1 MSKLIYLMPL
11 WAGCQDYLVKAL
23 QVIQNKAARSV
34 AKMDIFTPTRA
45 LLKVCGWMSVR
56 QLMAYHSIILLHKT
70 LSTKAPEYLYKKVTA
85 GGQFSYKTRQAAEC
99 PAEFSF
105 TVHHPTN
112 NGTIRQAGS
121 GNKLG
126 MSKNGWCWRSVE
138 MYNTLPT
145 NLRLEQKLP

>member
-1 MSKLIYLMPL
+1 M
-11 WAGCQDYLVKAL
+11 
-23 QVIQNKAARSV
+23 
-34 AKMDIFTPTRA
+34 
-45 LLKVCGWMSVR
+45 
-56 QLMAYHSIILLHKT
+56 
-70 LSTKAPEYLYKKVTA
+70 YKKVTA

-105 TVHHPTN
+105 TVQHPTN
-112 NGTIRQAGS
+112 NGTIRQAG

-145 NLRLEQKLP
+145 NLRLEQKLPKFKTRLKNWVEENIDI

>member
-1 MSKLIYLMPL
+1 
-11 WAGCQDYLVKAL
+11 
-23 QVIQNKAARSV
+23 
-34 AKMDIFTPTRA
+34 
-45 LLKVCGWMSVR
+45 
-56 QLMAYHSIILLHKT
+56 MAYHSIILLHKT

-112 NGTIRQAGS
+112 NGTIRQAVC
-121 GNKLG
+121 NKLG

-145 NLRLEQKLP
+145 NLRLEQKLPKFKTRLKNWVEENIDI